1 MIEPAPRRVWGRIA
15 LIVAL
20 VLSLFLNA
28 LAIGAWVRLR
38 DARADLFGPEAAAA
52 RLPEELRQDLRSALR
67 AEARTIRPLL
77 RDVVAARAAIV
88 AAAKARPYDRASADA
103 AMTRFRTAT
112 DAFLSEVQRV
122 FLDQLDDRV
131 AREK

>member
-1 MIEPAPRRVWGRIA
+1 MIEPAPPRAWGRIA

-67 AEARTIRPLL
+67 AEAHTIRPLL
-77 RDVVAARAAIV
+77 RDVVTARAAIV

-103 AMTRFRTAT
+103 AMTGFRTAT